1 MKFTYDLNETRAT
14 DGRPYNVFFIFRR
27 GDSRIARFVCNMRL
41 FFRDAEDVIP
51 AKIKDNSK
59 QNYNMSS

>member
-1 MKFTYDLNETRAT
+1 MIAPTMC
-14 DGRPYNVFFIFRR
+14 FFIFRR